1 MEFNIIPDEEALS
14 RCAWCQSHISDDI
27 EVFSAGAKL
36 KPNVDLSEYESH
48 CIQIGLISEEKPIYM
63 MVTAQ
68 GSEAKRDG
76 KDCMFLFC
84 SEECGKKLK
93 NVLEKE
99 ISLGKMFG
107 TIQFE

>member
-14 RCAWCQSHISDDI
+14 RCAWCQSHISDDM
-27 EVFSAGAKL
+27 EVFSAAAKL
-36 KPNVDLSEYESH
+36 MPNVDLSEYESH

-68 GSEAKRDG
+68 ESEAKRDG